1 MFVKINLF
9 NILKGAAD
17 LIVAVD
23 PAHPLQFS
31 KPSVAVAKLWMKL
44 IVAAINGFYVSFLR
58 MEHYKEGCVVAE
70 HDERK
75 DLRSQKQLNFHPA
88 KE

>member
-23 PAHPLQFS
+23 PAHPLKFS

-44 IVAAINGFYVSFLR
+44 IVDAINDFYVLFLR
-58 MEHYKEGCVVAE
+58 MEHYKEDCVVAE
-70 HDERK
+70 HDDRV
-75 DLRSQKQLNFHPA
+75 DLHPQKQLNFHPA

>member
-1 MFVKINLF
+1 LFVKINLF

-23 PAHPLQFS
+23 PAHPLKFS

-44 IVAAINGFYVSFLR
+44 IVDAINDFYVLFLR
-58 MEHYKEGCVVAE
+58 MEHYKEDCVVAE
-70 HDERK
+70 HDDRV
-75 DLRSQKQLNFHPA
+75 DLHPQKQLNFHPA